1 MSQYARLSRRQ
12 FLKMSALAG
21 SASVLAACGG
31 GAAEVAPV
39 EDLLSSGEAIAM
51 DKLVPLAQKE
61 GKLSVIALPR
71 DWANWG
77 EIIDAFKAKYNIEV
91 TELFPDAGS
100 GEELEAIR
108 VNKENT
114 GDQNPDVVD
123 VGISYGPTG
132 REEGLFANYKL
143 SVWDSIPDDLKDPDG
158 YWWVE
163 YFGVLGFQANASIVK
178 NMPETFEDLLK
189 PEYKNMVSIGDPTTG
204 NESVMSVW
212 ASGIERT
219 GGKVEGAAEAGIEF
233 WAEMQSAGNL
243 VPVSITAG
251 TLAKGE
257 TPLGVRW
264 DYLALADRDTLAGN
278 PEVLVTIPKTVALG
292 GPYAGAINAFSPRP
306 HAVRLW
312 VEYYMSDEGQ
322 LGFLKGYAHP
332 ARYNDMVKRNVIPA
346 EMSAKLPPAEYY
358 ENALF
363 PKIDDIVAAKKYI
376 SENWRTKVLG
386 Q

>member
-31 GAAEVAPV
+31 GAPEAAPA

-77 EIIDAFKAKYNIEV
+77 EIIDAYKAKYKIEV

-123 VGISYGPTG
+123 VGISYGPTAVG
-132 REEGLFANYKL
+132 EGLFAKYKL
-143 SVWDSIPDDLKDPDG
+143 SVWDSIPDELKDPDG

-178 NMPETFEDLLK
+178 NMPEAYEDLLK

-212 ASGIERT
+212 ASGLERT
-219 GGKVEGAAEAGIEF
+219 GGKIEGAAEAGIEF
-233 WAEMQSAGNL
+233 WAEMKAAGNL
-243 VPVSITAG
+243 VPVSISAG

-292 GPYAGAINAFSPRP
+292 GPYIGGINAFSPRP

-312 VEYYMSDEGQ
+312 VEHYMSDEGQ

-346 EMSAKLPPAEYY
+346 ELSAKLPAAEYY